1 MIRIHVV
8 DSKAIDVASHEE
20 VVVAIGPAAAAFKAK
35 GVPIVEAE
43 STLAAARYVRGAF
56 PAVLRLS
63 VAEPLEFFAL
73 LLERDESQERL
84 VA

>member
-8 DSKAIDVASHEE
+8 DSKAIDVAPHEE
-20 VVVAIGPAAAAFKAK
+20 VVVAIGPAAAALRSK
-35 GVPIVEAE
+35 GVPIVEADSPVE
-43 STLAAARYVRGAF
+43 AARYVRGAF

-63 VAEPLEFFAL
+63 VADPLKFFAL
-73 LLERDESQERL
+73 LLQRDEPQVRL